1 MPDRLSEKLRTVL
14 AGSPFEHAGFDDPV
28 QAGSALRD
36 LGERLVQED
45 LSLLTEI
52 LSQILA
58 SADPQMALYNLQRF
72 VEVSPDAG
80 AVRIAMKRSTENIQI
95 ITTLMAGSQFLSEVL
110 MAQPDAFQWLIAHNT
125 LYGPRPV
132 DYYEEGTARAVGG
145 LSDRAQQ
152 RAALSQYRRR
162 EYLRIGLRDL
172 LLIADAEEI
181 SRDISDLAEA
191 IIDRAAQLI
200 FNDLARRFGL
210 PAPEWLE
217 SGDADYAP
225 VPVSSEGYSA
235 GMCVLGM
242 GKLGGRELNFSSD
255 IDLIFIYEAEGQ
267 TAGRLDGARRVAVI
281 SNHDFFTRLGEA
293 LIKFLGERGPDGNLF
308 RVDMRLRPEGI
319 DGPLVRSLEAL
330 VFYFKTQ
337 ARDWERLAYL
347 KARVVSGPP
356 SLAEKLYR
364 VISEFVFLDMDAAR
378 IISEV
383 QELKIRIDREVI
395 HSDIYRREVK
405 RGYGG
410 IREIEFVVA
419 AMQIVH
425 GSHHHALRVRNTFL
439 AIQRLREVHILDA
452 AMAEFYL
459 RAYSFLRMIEH
470 RLQMAQEAQTHLLPP
485 PGTRAFEATARRCGF
500 SAGAQFWR
508 EYEAITQAVHQH
520 FSDFFQHDHTL
531 LEQAQ
536 RDVMTILDRSA
547 DEAETTAAL
556 RRRGIEN
563 PDSLRLIQSLAYG
576 TQEVF
581 VAAEGQRYFEQ
592 MLPGLLRMTVASPFP
607 EKVFSHLHSF
617 AMAIKGITYYYEVLA
632 QHPDIL
638 KLLVVL
644 FGTSDALSA
653 QFIAHP
659 QFFDNLISAR
669 TLNEPDLEGVQRR
682 ERMAVVT
689 TLKTHDRRMEML
701 RSVVKFEQIVA
712 ALKYLLRIEPLE
724 RALGRLSHIAD
735 DALDLAAHLAAARL
749 IARWTGNER
758 PAESEIRELLL
769 GLSRSFVVLA
779 MGKYGGREINFFGD
793 IDVVFVYDQKA
804 SLPAWAHSHYSN
816 TQEFF
821 DAFSDSIMTIISE
834 QSKGGRVYA
843 IDARLRPH
851 GRSSPLTTEISAY
864 RAYLRETAEVWELQA
879 FTRARPVW
887 GSRGLYEDLQRD
899 ARRRALALPRADL
912 AAEIRLM
919 RSRLEEAA
927 DVAPGLLEV
936 KRSAGGLM
944 DVEFLIQYLTL
955 TGQIPWKPESSNYF
969 QALTKVPAL
978 TRQHYAAPLRAG
990 YMVLRGVEN
999 TIRLVTGAPESSII
1013 TDSEAARATATALS
1027 LGTAENLEKTVT
1039 EAKAVVRRV
1048 WNQVLG
1054 ER

>member
-1 MPDRLSEKLRTVL
+1 MPDTLAQALRQVL
-14 AGSPFEHAGFDDPV
+14 AGAPFHHTGFEHPT

-36 LGERLVQED
+36 LAQRLAVGD
-45 LSLLTEI
+45 HSLLTDI
-52 LSQILA
+52 VTQTLA

-72 VEVSPDAG
+72 VELSPDAG
-80 AVRIAMKRSTENIQI
+80 AVRIAMKRSAENIQVLV
-95 ITTLMAGSQFLSEVL
+95 TLMAGSQFLSEVL
-110 MAQPDAFQWLIAHNT
+110 MAQPDAFEWLISHGT
-125 LYGPRPV
+125 LHAPRPA
-132 DYYEEGTARAVGG
+132 DYYENGAARAVDG
-145 LSDRAQQ
+145 LTERADQ
-152 RAALSQYRRR
+152 RAALSRYRRR

-172 LLIADAEEI
+172 LLIADAEEV

-191 IIDRAAQLI
+191 IIDCAAQLI
-200 FNDLARRFGL
+200 FRDLARRFGL
-210 PAPEWLE
+210 PSPEYAEPGAPPP
-217 SGDADYAP
+217 ADHEAF
-225 VPVSSEGYSA
+225 A
-235 GMCVLGM
+235 TGMCVLGM

-255 IDLIFIYEAEGQ
+255 IDLVFIYEAEGQ
-267 TAGRLDGARRVAVI
+267 TAGRLDGTRRVAVI

-395 HSDIYRREVK
+395 NSDIYRREVK

-452 AMAEFYL
+452 AMADFTL

-470 RLQMAQEAQTHLLPP
+470 RLQMAQEAQTHLLPV

-500 SAGAQFWR
+500 ESGDSFWR
-508 EYEAITQAVHQH
+508 EYEAVTRAVHQH
-520 FSDFFQHDHTL
+520 FTDFFQHDTTL

-556 RRRGIEN
+556 QRRGIEN

-581 VAAEGQRYFEQ
+581 VTAEGQRYFEQ

-669 TLNEPDLEGVQRR
+669 TLNEPDLEGTQRR
-682 ERMAVVT
+682 ERMAVVS
-689 TLKTHDRRMEML
+689 TLKTHERRMEML

-712 ALKYLLRIEPLE
+712 ALKYLLGIEPLE

-735 DALDLAAHLAAARL
+735 DALDLAARLAAARL
-749 IARWTGNER
+749 IARWTGNDR
-758 PAESEIRELLL
+758 PAEGEIRDLLL
-769 GLSRSFVVLA
+769 SLSRSFVVLA

-793 IDVVFVYDQKA
+793 VDVTFAYDGEA
-804 SLPAWAHSHYSN
+804 PLPPAAQPHYAN
-816 TQEFF
+816 AQEFF
-821 DAFSDSIMTIISE
+821 DAFADTLMAVFSE
-834 QSKGGRVYA
+834 QTRGGRVYS

-864 RAYLRETAEVWELQA
+864 RVYLRETAEVWELQA

-887 GSRGLYEDLQRD
+887 GSRGLYEDLQGD

-919 RSRLEEAA
+919 RSRLEEATEA
-927 DVAPGLLEV
+927 APGLLEV
-936 KRSAGGLM
+936 KRTAGGLM

-955 TGQIPWKPESSNYF
+955 TGQIPWQPESSNYF

-978 TRQHYAAPLRAG
+978 TRHDYAAPLRAG

-1013 TDSEAARATATALS
+1013 TETDQARATATALN
-1027 LGTAENLEKTVT
+1027 LGTAANLEKTVS
-1039 EAKAVVRRV
+1039 EAKAVIRRIWDEALV
-1048 WNQVLG
+1048 G
-1054 ER
+1054 